1 MKKKDYERPSME
13 VVELKQQQQLL
24 AGSSAGGGMNPN
36 DPYTPGGDPF
46 NPVP

>member
-24 AGSSAGGGMNPN
+24 AGSATGGVDPLSPFAPDNNP
-36 DPYTPGGDPF
+36 DPL
-46 NPVP
+46 NP